1 MSVKSGWARIE
12 LSFPSEAQAEV
23 VYAAV
28 LPEVHSSPANRAGA
42 SFKREGCKIILE
54 VSARD
59 AASFRASLSSF
70 MRWLKLA
77 AELGG

>member
-1 MSVKSGWARIE
+1 MAGKARIE
-12 LSFPSEAQAEV
+12 INFDSEADAGV

-28 LPEVHSSPANRAGA
+28 LPEVNASPSNRARA
-42 SFKREGCKIILE
+42 TFKREGSKIILD

-59 AASFRASLSSF
+59 GASLRASLSSF

-77 AELGG
+77 IQLTGG